1 MVRDGR
7 LRRVL
12 NKVVIMSKLPR
23 PVKLEVEALTFELAG
38 KHLPNG
44 VKPLVRWNYSR
55 AAMGTAFYS
64 LLCYRDPRI
73 TYSRPLLARTS
84 REDQIET
91 VYHEISHLI
100 VFYEIAARYPMDGS
114 RGSLWDDGLRVEGDH
129 GPLFRETMARFGYAN
144 PGGC

>member
-1 MVRDGR
+1 MFT
-7 LRRVL
+7 
-12 NKVVIMSKLPR
+12 SKLPR
-23 PVKLEVEALTFELAG
+23 IAKLEVEALTFELAG

-44 VKPLVRWNYSR
+44 VKPLVRWNYSQ

-73 TYSRPLLARTS
+73 TYSRPLLACTS
-84 REDQIET
+84 DAERRET

-100 VFYEIAARYPMDGS
+100 VFYEFASKYPMDGS
-114 RGSLWDDGLRVEGDH
+114 RGSLWDGLDAEGDH
-129 GPLFRETMARFGYAN
+129 GPLFHETMARFGYKN